1 MSELHI
7 DGQFHMDLPDNS
19 IQVVQKADHY
29 WKGFITG
36 LITGV
41 LGVAAGVAAVLAW
54 GDAL

>member
-41 LGVAAGVAAVLAW
+41 LGVAAGVTPYR
-54 GDAL
+54 G